1 MQGASKAIYARL
13 YTNSVYFEVIQL
25 IKKKTFHYIGI
36 ILSDC

>member
-25 IKKKTFHYIGI
+25 IKKRFT
-36 ILSDC
+36 ILESY